1 MLKRGLRR
9 MRGVSLV
16 ELMIGL
22 AIVGI
27 IMTIG
32 LPSFNIF
39 LQNTQI
45 KNAAET
51 TLAGITLARAE
62 AVRRNAL
69 VRFSLVSDLTSGCVL
84 STGSLNWIVS
94 LSDPTG
100 KCDIAPSETVAPL
113 TVQKKS
119 ASEGS
124 PNITVAATGSSAIV
138 FNGLGRPSGASI
150 TQLNFS
156 NVTGVCEHVDPTNG
170 TMRCLRVLVSTGG
183 QAKLCD
189 PKVTDATDPR
199 YCS

>member
-1 MLKRGLRR
+1 MLKRGE
-9 MRGVSLV
+9 RGVSLI

-22 AIVGI
+22 AIASI
-27 IMTIG
+27 LMMIG
-32 LPSFNIF
+32 LPSFSIF

-94 LSDPTG
+94 QADPTG
-100 KCDIAPSETVAPL
+100 KCDVAPSETTAPL

-119 ASEGS
+119 GSEGS
-124 PNITVAATGSSAIV
+124 PNIAVAATGSSAIV
-138 FNGLGRPSGASI
+138 FNGLGRPSGAGI

-170 TMRCLRVLVSTGG
+170 TMRCLRVLISTGG

-189 PKVTDATDPR
+189 PKVSDATDPR